1 MKIRD
6 GIIKKGIVFGTSF
19 LFICVAI
26 IPATG
31 LPKTAI
37 NVDTEKNSIFGLQS
51 YIAVSWNANDTSEPI
66 IPNGGLRYI
75 ALNVTYLIMS
85 GIFGRFILFFCRD
98 QWALVEL
105 EIVDQPTWC
114 TAAIGIDKLV
124 FSISDVPSTQAN
136 YLTVA
141 VNENAPA
148 FEPFA
153 VKIKAKVEPV
163 RGPFGLL
170 SLIKDFE
177 VIDEIILAAAYLP
190 LIDVTP
196 ESTLINATPGNTT
209 ELPIV
214 IENLGNG
221 KTTVHNNIIDYPQEW
236 IIIIPPHVVLEV
248 NESKEVNLS
257 ITPPENFTGIEAI
270 KIAFTPK
277 YFYNPIFEGTTLYVY
292 IVVRCRS

>member
-31 LPKTAI
+31 
-37 NVDTEKNSIFGLQS
+37 V
-51 YIAVSWNANDTSEPI
+51 
-66 IPNGGLRYI
+66 
-75 ALNVTYLIMS
+75 
-85 GIFGRFILFFCRD
+85 
-98 QWALVEL
+98 
-105 EIVDQPTWC
+105 
-114 TAAIGIDKLV
+114 
-124 FSISDVPSTQAN
+124 
-136 YLTVA
+136 
-141 VNENAPA
+141 
-148 FEPFA
+148 
-153 VKIKAKVEPV
+153 
-163 RGPFGLL
+163 
-170 SLIKDFE
+170 
-177 VIDEIILAAAYLP
+177 
-190 LIDVTP
+190 
-196 ESTLINATPGNTT
+196 
-209 ELPIV
+209 PIV

-236 IIIIPPHVVLEV
+236 IIIIPSHVVLEV

-292 IVVRCRS
+292 IVVRCKP